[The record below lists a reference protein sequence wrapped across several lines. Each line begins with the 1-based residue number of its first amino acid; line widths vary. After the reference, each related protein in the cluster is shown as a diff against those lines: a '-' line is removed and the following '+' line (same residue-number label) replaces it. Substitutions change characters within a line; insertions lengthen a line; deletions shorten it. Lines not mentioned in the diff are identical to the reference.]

1 MATFHSPTGWFYSI
15 WHFLSSKLLTHWTNA
30 RGASVEATAKRAGQP
45 LTLYEYN
52 GCPFCQR
59 VRAVISELDLDA
71 QVYPT
76 PRVTIKA
83 YAKAGDSRY
92 RHEVNEKSGQLMFPY
107 MEDPNTG
114 ARMSDSGAIIAYLLK
129 TYGGGAVAR
138 PFSPL
143 PISKLMLRSLRLSLY
158 FGVLRVPSR
167 VPSAPLIFYG
177 AQGNAG
183 SIMVFDA
190 LTCLELPYL
199 WKTCARGSRKAAEL
213 AELTGST
220 AVVCLKDSN
229 TGFVSS
235 APATIV
241 RYLYKTYQTGNIPKE
256 TILDYSTEGASSQ
269 HGTLSSKAE

>member
-1 MATFHSPTGWFYSI
+1 MADFHSPTGWFYSN

-30 RGASVEATAKRAGQP
+30 RGASVEATAKLAAKP
-45 LTLYEYN
+45 LVLFEYN

-59 VRAVISELDLDA
+59 VRTVISELDLDA
-71 QVYPT
+71 RVYPT

-83 YAKAGDSRY
+83 YAKTGDSRY
-92 RHEVNEKSGQLMFPY
+92 RHEVKEKSGQLMFPY

-114 ARMSDSGAIIAYLLK
+114 ARMSDSGAIIAYLLE
-129 TYGGGAVAR
+129 TYGGGANAR

-167 VPSAPLIFYG
+167 PPAEPLIFLG

-199 WKTCARGSRKAAEL
+199 WKACARGSRKEAEL
-213 AELTGST
+213 AELAGPT
-220 AVVCLKDSN
+220 AQLFLKDPN

-235 APATIV
+235 VPAIIV
-241 RYLYKTYQTGNIPKE
+241 RYLYKTYQTGSIPKE

-269 HGTLSSKAE
+269 HGTLSSTAE